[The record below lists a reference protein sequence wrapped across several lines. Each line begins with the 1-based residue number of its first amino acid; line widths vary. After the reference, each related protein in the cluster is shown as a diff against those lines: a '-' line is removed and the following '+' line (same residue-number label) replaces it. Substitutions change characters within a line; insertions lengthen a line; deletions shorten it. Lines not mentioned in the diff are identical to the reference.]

1 MMNDSK
7 WFNDLLRAKQ
17 DGQLDANYL
26 DAFYSRWL
34 QNRVQWQLL
43 HRGVKHAS
51 GKYHVPSL
59 AGLYFWGSD
68 QTVDGNKSLV
78 PRYLGRTSS
87 SLRTRMARYV
97 PGPQGPR
104 QGTEIRPQLTMAK
117 EYQSDIRKAVGKLSN
132 ECYREHLAQV
142 IQAGLEVLEKCVPG
156 LREAYKRKYERSD
169 EARLKGIVDFALHG
183 EPDLTGIWVA
193 FLLAPIDQI
202 NQIESL
208 ETALRR
214 AARQWNK
221 DKGLPDL
228 LSRH

>member
-1 MMNDSK
+1 MSDSK
-7 WFNDLLRAKQ
+7 WFKELLRAKQ
-17 DGQLDANYL
+17 DGQLDPNYL

-43 HRGVKHAS
+43 HRGVKQIS

-68 QTVDGNKSLV
+68 QTVDGNKGLV
-78 PRYLGRTSS
+78 PRYLGMSSS
-87 SLRTRMARYV
+87 SLQKRMDRYV
-97 PGPQGPR
+97 PGPQGPKKE
-104 QGTEIRPQLTMAK
+104 TIVRPQLMMAQ
-117 EYQSDIRKAVGKLSN
+117 EYQNDLRKALSKLSN
-132 ECYREHLAQV
+132 EYYREHLAQE
-142 IQAGLEVLEKCVPG
+142 IQDGLEVLEKCKPG
-156 LREAYKRKYERSD
+156 LREAYKRKYKRSG

-183 EPDLTGIWVA
+183 APDLTGIWVA
-193 FLLAPIDQI
+193 FLLAPIDQR
-202 NQIESL
+202 NQIKPL